1 MVAHEHSVQ
10 VGIRTPEKAQIL
22 KGVDAGAQVVVA
34 GGLGLA
40 DGAKVKLAEAEKDDG
55 KKDDG
60 KKDDGK
66 TDKGDKEK

>member
-1 MVAHEHSVQ
+1 
-10 VGIRTPEKAQIL
+10 
-22 KGVDAGAQVVVA
+22 VVA

-55 KKDDG
+55 KKDA

>member
-1 MVAHEHSVQ
+1 
-10 VGIRTPEKAQIL
+10 
-22 KGVDAGAQVVVA
+22 VDAGAQVVVA

-55 KKDDG
+55 K
-60 KKDDGK
+60 